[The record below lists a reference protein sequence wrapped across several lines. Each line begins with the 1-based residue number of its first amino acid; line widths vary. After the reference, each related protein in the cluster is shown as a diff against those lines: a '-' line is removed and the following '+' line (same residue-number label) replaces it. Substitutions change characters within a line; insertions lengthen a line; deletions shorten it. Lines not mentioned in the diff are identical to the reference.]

1 MNALP
6 LFTIREDDLSG
17 SQTRELLAL
26 HLGGMQQNSP
36 PGHVHALD
44 VEGLKEPNL
53 TFWTVWEGEDLV
65 AMGALKILDDDSG
78 ELKSMRTH
86 PAHLRKGA
94 AAALLDFIIEVASKR
109 GMRRLSLET
118 GSGDAFEAALRLYR
132 KRGFQEGEAFADY
145 EGSAFNQFLHLDLVS
160 G

>member
-1 MNALP
+1 MTQ
-6 LFTIREDDLSG
+6 FDIREDDLSG
-17 SQTRELLAL
+17 AKTRELLAL
-26 HLGGMQQNSP
+26 HLGGMHENSP

-44 VEGLKEPNL
+44 FDALKDPSL
-53 TFWTVWEGEDLV
+53 TFWTVWQEEELV
-65 AMGALKILDDDSG
+65 AMGALKALTDTTG

-94 AAALLDFIIEVASKR
+94 AAALLDYIIDTARNR

-118 GSGDAFEAALRLYR
+118 GSGSAFEAALRLYR
-132 KRGFQEGEAFADY
+132 KRGFQDGEAFSDY
-145 EGSAFNQFLHLDLVS
+145 ESSAFNQFLHLELVS